1 MIYASSDLRE
11 EHEGVLSG
19 LSILEAMAQAKEI
32 SVRDA
37 QGIVEFFSLFAD
49 KCHHG
54 KEEELLFPAM
64 EKAGIPRENGPIGQM
79 LAEHVQG
86 RAFIA
91 AMRTAAQGESL
102 DRAAFVKAAT
112 AYVQL
117 MRAHIDKENRVL
129 FPMGDRLLPQT
140 EQQRLLSAFIH
151 HEEIVMGP
159 GVHEHLH
166 EVLRELSEKYII

>member
-19 LSILEAMAQAKEI
+19 LSILEAMAQAKETD
-32 SVRDA
+32 VKDA
-37 QGIVEFFSLFAD
+37 LEMVEFFSLFAD

-54 KEEELLFPAM
+54 KEEGLLFPAM
-64 EKAGIPRENGPIGQM
+64 ENAGIPRENGPIGQM

-86 RAFIA
+86 RGFIA
-91 AMRTAAQGESL
+91 SLRKATQGATL
-102 DRAAFVKAAT
+102 DRAAFREAAI

-117 MRAHIDKENRVL
+117 MRAHIDKENHVL
-129 FPMGDRLLPQT
+129 FPMGDRLLPQA
-140 EQQRLLSAFIH
+140 EQQRLLKAFNH
-151 HEEIVMGP
+151 HEESVMGP

-166 EVLRELSEKYII
+166 EVLHHLSEKYSI